1 MHVKMMFRFLLFYTF
16 LMPQLDK
23 ISFATQYFWLTLFF
37 FGLYFLTVNFFVIM
51 VFKNLKLRNVIYK
64 IWYFFLYKFDYEKY
78 ENKNRVITS
87 ICFNSAYYGLYLNFF
102 ILLKTINL
110 LSRIKLT
117 LNKAFLLN
125 TLRTDIISKTFNKIV
140 IRDCTNLNN
149 LNNINIDEI

>member
-1 MHVKMMFRFLLFYTF
+1 
-16 LMPQLDK
+16 MPQLDK

-37 FGLYFLTVNFFVIM
+37 FGLYFLTINFFVIM

-87 ICFNSAYYGLYLNFF
+87 ICFSSAYYSLYLNFF
-102 ILLKTINL
+102 ILFKALNL
-110 LSRIKLT
+110 LNKIKLT

-125 TLRTDIISKTFNKIV
+125 IHKTDIACETLNKI
-140 IRDCTNLNN
+140 ILQNYFINLYGLNK
-149 LNNINIDEI
+149 LNNIDIDEI